1 MTLQEAVRWKEL
13 KQREET
19 KMGMCMALQLF
30 RLPDS
35 EALYAAAGYEDGT
48 VAVWDADKPNSP
60 IMSSRL
66 HSEPIM
72 ALIIDSSG
80 KGIHYR
86 IVYFCPF

>member
-1 MTLQEAVRWKEL
+1 MRWKEL

-30 RLPDS
+30 KRSDS
-35 EALYAAAGYEDGT
+35 EAVNAAAGYEDGT
-48 VAVWDADKPNSP
+48 VAVWDADKPDSP

-72 ALIIDSSG
+72 ALTIDSSG
-80 KGIHYR
+80 KGTSNCIMNLKR
-86 IVYFCPF
+86 I